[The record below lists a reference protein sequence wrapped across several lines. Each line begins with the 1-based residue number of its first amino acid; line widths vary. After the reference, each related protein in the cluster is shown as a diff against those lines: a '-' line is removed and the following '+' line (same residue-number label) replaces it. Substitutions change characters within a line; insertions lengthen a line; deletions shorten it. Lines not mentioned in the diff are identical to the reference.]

1 MSWEKD
7 RQLVREFLDA
17 VRETHPGEID
27 RLYAWFVLQMEEINA
42 TNRAILQ
49 RAQIENEKQNKQ
61 KGQQVK

>member
-17 VRETHPGEID
+17 VRETHPGEIG
-27 RLYAWFVLQMEEINA
+27 RLYTWFVLQMEEINA